1 MSISNYGV
9 TEMIKNVF
17 YFLRTKMTIPR
28 ARMVRTPIVIR
39 GKKYIDFGKNLTTG
53 ARCRIEVHGDHKDKR
68 LLFGEN
74 VNIGYDVRISCCD
87 KIKIGN
93 NVLMGSRVLIIDN
106 SHGKYTG
113 SMPDTPST
121 PPNKRKL
128 IVKPITIADN
138 VWIGENVV
146 IQMGVSIGYASIIA
160 ANTVVT
166 KDIPPMCIA
175 AGLPAKVIK
184 KFDENK
190 KEWRKIE

>member
-1 MSISNYGV
+1 MSISNYGI
-9 TEMIKNVF
+9 TETIKNVF
-17 YFLRTKMTIPR
+17 YIFKTKMTIPK

-39 GKKYIDFGKNLTTG
+39 GKRYIDFGQNLTTG
-53 ARCRIEVHGDHKDKR
+53 SRCRIEVHGNHKDKR
-68 LLFGEN
+68 LLFGRN

-113 SMPDTPST
+113 SMPDSPST
-121 PPNKRKL
+121 PPNKREL
-128 IVKPITIADN
+128 IAKPITIGDN

-166 KDIPPMCIA
+166 KDIPPMCIV

-184 KFDENK
+184 KYDENK